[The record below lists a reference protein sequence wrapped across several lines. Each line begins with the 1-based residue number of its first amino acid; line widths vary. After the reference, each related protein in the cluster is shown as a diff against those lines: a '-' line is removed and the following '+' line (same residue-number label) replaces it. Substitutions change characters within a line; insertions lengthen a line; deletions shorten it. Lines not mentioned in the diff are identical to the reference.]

1 MVLTQATNGNGF
13 VRLGLMGSIMGS
25 IGIGFDWM
33 RDLGVVHGGFVV
45 E

>member
-1 MVLTQATNGNGF
+1 MPTSSNQLTHDF
-13 VRLGLMGSIMGS
+13 RLMGSIMGS

-33 RDLGVVHGGFVV
+33 GDLGVVHGGFVV